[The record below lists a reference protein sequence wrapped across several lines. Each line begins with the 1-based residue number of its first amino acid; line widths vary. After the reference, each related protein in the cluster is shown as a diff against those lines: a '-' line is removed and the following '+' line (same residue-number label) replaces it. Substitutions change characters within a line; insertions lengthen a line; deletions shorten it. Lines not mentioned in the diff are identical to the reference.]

1 MTRARLPWVS
11 DPDDYHHADV
21 AGLHAFAMGFPG
33 EYQWRAATD
42 DDSEEGE
49 AATLDEAKTAAETAA
64 LPLIRA
70 LVADHEAALVA
81 LRAVLP

>member
-1 MTRARLPWVS
+1 MRARLPWVS

-42 DDSEEGE
+42 DDAVEGE
-49 AATLDEAKTAAETAA
+49 APTLDDAKASAETAA
-64 LPLIRA
+64 LPMIVA
-70 LVADHEAALVA
+70 LVAEHEAELAE
-81 LRAVLP
+81 LRAALPA